1 MSALKLPRARKPV
14 PAPPAPAQLNPDQ
27 SAAVALLMT
36 AIDRGDPVCR
46 LLGYAGTGKSFSVI
60 RLLKH
65 YAALRPVILSAPTH
79 KAVSVLRAM
88 AAELGGKAE
97 ANTIHKVLGLRPEVD
112 EQRGRL
118 VLKRFREPA
127 IESGA
132 LIAVDE
138 CSMVDSQL
146 LRFIQQAAHD
156 ARAQVLCVGDGAQ
169 LPPVFEAQ
177 SPAFSGDG
185 VTARLTRIVRQKADH
200 PILGMT
206 QQLRDALDGGPV
218 PRFETRHSG
227 DGSLLHLDALE
238 FQTALISVMKSKRYR
253 ADPDHARV
261 LCWTNSKT
269 ESYNDLIRRAL
280 LGKAADKQCLLPNEI
295 VVACSPILDLKISIG
310 DMVTVVNAEP
320 DSHLGIPCVK
330 ATIAANGKQGD
341 VFVVRPQGRELYKE
355 KVTSLV
361 KAANALQSAYN
372 DARNGNRL
380 DKYPELDD
388 KRRKAA
394 WRDFFEFKDQS
405 FADLRPIHATT
416 VHRSQGSTYEKVF
429 VDLIDIGRNTRRD
442 VLLRLLYVALTR
454 SRGDV
459 IVTGEL
465 PDRLYKESDGE

>member
-1 MSALKLPRARKPV
+1 MSAVTARKPV
-14 PAPPAPAQLNPDQ
+14 AAPAPSLNADQ
-27 SAAVALLMT
+27 SAAVALLME

-46 LLGYAGTGKSFSVI
+46 LLGYAGTGKSFSVV
-60 RLLKH
+60 RLLQR
-65 YAALRPVILSAPTH
+65 YAALRPVCLTGPTNKSA
-79 KAVSVLRAM
+79 SVLKGM

-97 ANTIHKVLGLRPEVD
+97 ASTIHKVLGLRPDVD

-127 IESGA
+127 IDQGA
-132 LIAVDE
+132 LIVVDE

-146 LRFIQQAAHD
+146 MRFIQQAASD
-156 ARAQVLCVGDGAQ
+156 ARAQVLYVGDPGQ
-169 LPPVFEAQ
+169 LPPIFEAQ
-177 SPAFSGDG
+177 SPAFTGAG
-185 VTARLTRIVRQKADH
+185 VIARLTQIVRQKADH

-206 QQLRDALDGGPV
+206 QQIRDALNGGPV
-218 PRFETRHSG
+218 PRFETRHSS
-227 DGSLLHLDALE
+227 DGSLLHLDAIE

-253 ADPDHARV
+253 ADPDYARV
-261 LCWTNSKT
+261 LTWTNSKT

-280 LGKAADKQCLLPNEI
+280 LGKSADKQCLLPGET
-295 VVACSPILDLKISIG
+295 VVACSPILDMKISIG
-310 DMVTVVNAEP
+310 DMVTVVNAEQ

-341 VFVVRPQGRELYKE
+341 VYVVRPQGREMYKE
-355 KVTSLV
+355 KVTALV

-380 DKYPELDD
+380 DQYPQLED

-394 WRDFFEFKDQS
+394 WREFFTFKDEA

-429 VDLIDIGRNTRRD
+429 VDLTDIGRNTRRD

-465 PDRLYKESDGE
+465 PDRLYKDSHDE

>member
-1 MSALKLPRARKPV
+1 MGATTMSAVTARKPV
-14 PAPPAPAQLNPDQ
+14 AAPSLNADQ
-27 SAAVALLMT
+27 SAAVALLMDS
-36 AIDRGDPVCR
+36 IDRGDPIAR
-46 LLGYAGTGKSFSVI
+46 LLGYAGTGKSFTVV
-60 RLLKH
+60 RLLQR
-65 YAALRPVILSAPTH
+65 YAALRPVILSAPTN
-79 KAVSVLRAM
+79 KAVSVLRSM

-97 ANTIHKVLGLRPEVD
+97 ASTIHRILGLRPEID

-118 VLKRFREPA
+118 VLKRFREPQ
-127 IESGA
+127 IDQGA
-132 LIAVDE
+132 LIVVDE
-138 CSMVDSQL
+138 CSMVDSAL
-146 LRFIQQAAHD
+146 MRFIQQAAHD
-156 ARAQVLCVGDGAQ
+156 ARAQVLYVGDPGQ
-169 LPPVFEAQ
+169 LPPIFEAQ
-177 SPAFSGDG
+177 SPAFTGNG
-185 VTARLTRIVRQKADH
+185 VTARLTQIVRQKADH

-206 QQLRDALDGGPV
+206 QQIRDALDGGPV

-227 DGSLLHLDALE
+227 DGSLLHLDAIE
-238 FQTALISVMKSKRYR
+238 FQTALIAVMKSKRYR
-253 ADPDHARV
+253 ADPDYARV

-280 LGKAADKQCLLPNEI
+280 LGKAADKQCLLPNEN
-295 VVACSPILDLKISIG
+295 VVACSPILDLKVSIG
-310 DMVTVVNAEP
+310 DMVTVVGAEP

-341 VFVVRPQGRELYKE
+341 VYVVRPQGRELYKE
-355 KVTSLV
+355 KVTALV
-361 KAANALQSAYN
+361 KSANALQSAYN

-394 WRDFFEFKDQS
+394 WREFFTFKDEA

-429 VDLIDIGRNTRRD
+429 VDLSDIGRNTRRD

-465 PDRLYKESDGE
+465 PDRLYKETDDE